1 MGAGLASHHL
11 HKTARSNYS
20 CDCGREKCVA
30 RECGSVPY
38 PKPGPRKAI
47 SAALVWECMRQEQQK
62 FIAFVLLHRSSE
74 AVLFWRLAGANRRLE
89 SHFGCGMLWRPP
101 VKYRLFVLR

>member
-11 HKTARSNYS
+11 HKTARSS
-20 CDCGREKCVA
+20 DCGREKCVA

-47 SAALVWECMRQEQQK
+47 SAALVWVCMRQEKQK
-62 FIAFVLLHRSSE
+62 FIAFLLLHRSSE
-74 AVLFWRLAGANRRLE
+74 AVSGKPFWVMATARQISVICIKVVHKETSTSFLDN
-89 SHFGCGMLWRPP
+89 
-101 VKYRLFVLR
+101 